1 MLHKQLVE
9 QTMEN
14 AAVRFAVMDIALKT
28 GSRIDFGWREEHSIM
43 VDSVLFLIYGVTWCV
58 GVTMPIVIFCIYRTF
73 LRWGWVLFMEKIPR
87 LKRILF
93 QITSKEYLLIG
104 PMKVTNFFQGLQ
116 SCRQRWRRWP
126 NGCRIAGSSKICQQK
141 PHIKAFIKTYIKII
155 CVKTRQQV
163 EGLDQMVTMYLSHSL
178 PNNQPKNQGRK
189 TCSDK
194 KCFHWK

>member
-1 MLHKQLVE
+1 MKIGSTDLSGEWCYVYKQTLFCCLNNFLSDGYYAKVAVKGQRLTSFSLIWRHLMLHKQLVE

-14 AAVRFAVMDIALKT
+14 AAVRFAVMDIAIKT

-93 QITSKEYLLIG
+93 PITSKEYLLIG
-104 PMKVTNFFQGLQ
+104 PRKITNYFFRGYSLAD
-116 SCRQRWRRWP
+116 S
-126 NGCRIAGSSKICQQK
+126 GE
-141 PHIKAFIKTYIKII
+141 
-155 CVKTRQQV
+155 
-163 EGLDQMVTMYLSHSL
+163 EGDQMVAV
-178 PNNQPKNQGRK
+178 
-189 TCSDK
+189 
-194 KCFHWK
+194 